1 MPTKTKTSTKTTT
14 RRKADKEMIAPG
26 HNACAGCGQMIAA
39 RTVANTL
46 GPDTIIANSTGCL
59 EVTTSAYPMSSW
71 QMPWIHSVFENAA
84 AIASGILAG
93 LKQKGM
99 DKKIKVVAQGGDGG
113 TFDIGFGL
121 ISGMWERDENIL
133 FVCYDN
139 EAYSNTG
146 MQASG
151 ATPWGS
157 STTTTPSGS
166 GPTIDAIG
174 SHQRKKNML
183 DIALAHRLK
192 YVAQS
197 TAGYVED
204 IAAKVKKAVE
214 IEGPAY
220 IQILSP
226 CIPGWKIKPNEAM
239 KAGRLAAQTG
249 LYPLLE
255 YENGVLTKTLK
266 VPAEKLKVD
275 EYLKMQGRFA
285 HLFKTEQ
292 GKEQIKFIQ
301 EIADAN
307 IEKYGLGG

>member
-14 RRKADKEMIAPG
+14 RRKADKEMLSPG
-26 HNACAGCGQMIAA
+26 HNACAGCGQMVAA
-39 RTVANTL
+39 RTVVNAL

-59 EVTTSAYPMSSW
+59 EVTTSPYPMSSW
-71 QMPWIHSVFENAA
+71 RMPWIHSVFENSA

-93 LKQKGM
+93 LKQKGL

-121 ISGMWERDENIL
+121 ISGMWERNENIL

-157 STTTTPSGS
+157 NTTTTPAGD

-174 SHQRKKNML
+174 SHQHKKNMV
-183 DIALAHRLK
+183 DIALAHGLK

-197 TAGYVED
+197 TAGYIED
-204 IAAKVKKAVE
+204 IEAKVKKAVE

-226 CIPGWKIKPNEAM
+226 CIPGWKIQPNEAM
-239 KAGRLAAQTG
+239 KLGRLAAQSG

-255 YENGVLTKTLK
+255 YENGKLTKVLK
-266 VPAEKLKVD
+266 TPNARPSAE
-275 EYLKMQGRFA
+275 EYLKPQGRFA

-292 GKEQIKFIQ
+292 GKEQLKLIQ
-301 EIADAN
+301 QIADAN
-307 IEKYGLGG
+307 IERYEL